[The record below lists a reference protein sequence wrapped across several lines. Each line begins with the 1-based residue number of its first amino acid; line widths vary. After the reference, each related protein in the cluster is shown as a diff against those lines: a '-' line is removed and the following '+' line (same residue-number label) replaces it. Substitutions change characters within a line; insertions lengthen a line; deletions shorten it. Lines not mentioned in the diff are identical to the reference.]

1 MNSLTAP
8 ARNWSNG
15 PQPRNFVQKVVPT
28 VPTRG
33 TCPLIENGDEVIIT
47 YPTGGAHGCAVKSDS
62 KFAVI
67 IPISHPRS
75 PSSGKPTQLAPS
87 FLFSPTLSFLVVC
100 HIPLERRPPPPRE
113 ATLDTF
119 GRTVRNQIN
128 FHMELAEEEK
138 RGGRHRE
145 EP

>member
-1 MNSLTAP
+1 MC
-8 ARNWSNG
+8 G
-15 PQPRNFVQKVVPT
+15 
-28 VPTRG
+28 
-33 TCPLIENGDEVIIT
+33 EVRQQICGHH
-47 YPTGGAHGCAVKSDS
+47 PHFPSPFS
-62 KFAVI
+62 VI
-67 IPISHPRS
+67 R
-75 PSSGKPTQLAPS
+75 KTQLAPS
-87 FLFSPTLSFLVVC
+87 SSSPPLSLSFLVVC